1 MESSSTCSIGRLT
14 NTECHIGKYPKNL
27 LTLEENDKR
36 LIKIRIQADGTD
48 ICCYH
53 KNYYLENY
61 TFHFGRKCADPDGIH
76 KRTCKGAQVITEEM
90 HQATSKLIPGQKL
103 CQHCF
108 KKYEVLQDSTSSQ
121 GSQDQTTTSQGS
133 QDQPATQS
141 SGSIFEDEIELF
153 NKLQKIME
161 ELGLETMD
169 YADLRRLP
177 QERRREAVK
186 SCLDSLYTAAADKYA
201 SCLDCSASHIK
212 HDRFADLL
220 LKLIAK
226 YPESDY
232 NTKIKILSIM
242 PDSYSQA
249 DLITMF
255 NTTEYMVRKARKL
268 TSEQGILP
276 DVPPKAP
283 RRRLDQSTIDKVIEF
298 YNSDEISV
306 VMSGMRD
313 YVSVKN
319 SDGVKVKMQKRLL
332 QFSLREVYQLFKLKY
347 KNDVKIGFSKFADLR
362 PKYCIIAGEKETWN
376 CCVCVYCQNLKLSM
390 KPFINETKIQ
400 SMLEQI
406 VCDFNSEHCML
417 HDCNKCANLSEVE
430 TIVETNIDAD
440 KEFFTYKQWS
450 TDSTLIE
457 TTVDRADF
465 ISNVSNALLE
475 IKDHYFINKKQK
487 EYLQESKQKLKKNE
501 CIIICD
507 FAENYSFLIQ
517 DSIQSYYFKTPQ
529 ATVHPFSIYYLDDV
543 GALKTKSICVISDCT
558 SHNTASF
565 YAFLKEVLAEIKL
578 FLPNVNYIKYFSDG
592 CAAQYKNCKNF
603 ANLLKHKE
611 DFGIEAEWNFF
622 ASCHGKNSCDAIGAV
637 LKRFVKLA
645 AMRGKTISTPKEMF
659 DYCVQKQKDLKII
672 TLYVDSKTIAKIEK
686 KTLNRRFLLAQTV
699 QGTRKYHQFKPSG
712 DLTVNVKI
720 TSLSRF
726 VDTADVFVQ

>member
-1 MESSSTCSIGRLT
+1 MESSSTCSVGRLT
-14 NTECHIGKYPKNL
+14 STECHKGKYPKIL
-27 LTLEENDKR
+27 LTLEENNKR
-36 LIKIRIQADGTD
+36 LIKIRLQADGTD

-61 TFHFGRKCADPDGIH
+61 TYNFGRKCADPDGIH
-76 KRTCKGAQVITEEM
+76 QRLCKGTQVITEEM

-108 KKYEVLQDSTSSQ
+108 KKYEVPEDSTSSQ
-121 GSQDQTTTSQGS
+121 GSQ
-133 QDQPATQS
+133 PTQS
-141 SGSIFEDEIELF
+141 SGSNFEDNIELF
-153 NKLQKIME
+153 NSLQKMMG

-177 QERRREAVK
+177 QERRIEAVK

-212 HDRFADLL
+212 HDRFEDLL

-249 DLITMF
+249 DIITMF
-255 NTTEYMVRKARKL
+255 NISEYMVRKARKL

-283 RRRLDQSTIDKVIEF
+283 RRRLDQSTIDKVVEF

-313 YVSVKN
+313 CVSVKN

-332 QFSLREVYQLFKLKY
+332 QFSLKEVYQLFKLKY

-362 PKYCIIAGEKETWN
+362 PKCCIIAGEKETWN
-376 CCVCVYCQNLKLSM
+376 CCVCVYCRNLKLSM

-406 VCDFNSEHCML
+406 VCDSNSENCML
-417 HDCNKCANLSEVE
+417 HNCNNCASLSGVE
-430 TIVETNIDAD
+430 TIVEANIDAD

-465 ISNVSNALLE
+465 ISNVANALLE

-487 EYLQESKQKLKKNE
+487 EYLQMSKQKLKKMN
-501 CIIICD
+501 
-507 FAENYSFLIQ
+507 
-517 DSIQSYYFKTPQ
+517 
-529 ATVHPFSIYYLDDV
+529 
-543 GALKTKSICVISDCT
+543 
-558 SHNTASF
+558 
-565 YAFLKEVLAEIKL
+565 VL
-578 FLPNVNYIKYFSDG
+578 
-592 CAAQYKNCKNF
+592 
-603 ANLLKHKE
+603 
-611 DFGIEAEWNFF
+611 
-622 ASCHGKNSCDAIGAV
+622 
-637 LKRFVKLA
+637 
-645 AMRGKTISTPKEMF
+645 
-659 DYCVQKQKDLKII
+659 
-672 TLYVDSKTIAKIEK
+672 
-686 KTLNRRFLLAQTV
+686 
-699 QGTRKYHQFKPSG
+699 
-712 DLTVNVKI
+712 
-720 TSLSRF
+720 
-726 VDTADVFVQ
+726 